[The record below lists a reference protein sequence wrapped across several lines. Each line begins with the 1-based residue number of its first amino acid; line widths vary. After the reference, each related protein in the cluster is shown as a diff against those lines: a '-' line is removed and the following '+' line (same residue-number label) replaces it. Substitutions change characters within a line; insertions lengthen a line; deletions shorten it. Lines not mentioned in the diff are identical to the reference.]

1 VSEIPSPARREQGPA
16 TQAAATALPAVLI
29 GLAVV
34 LAAQT
39 LGGQGAMLSSPETE
53 HPCEYSVD
61 ILRVSLPGQAGQPAE
76 IDFTSNDFA
85 TYKRNLGLGG
95 DFGSALLG
103 KRVLD
108 VGAGLSDFVDVLT
121 DTYGAEALAV
131 DLAYAE
137 VDLEGLP
144 EECVDLF
151 YRRRIAMDAQ
161 RILFPSNYFDLV
173 VSHSLL
179 KWFFLFEP
187 TADDDVRER
196 IQRGMD
202 ILGQMVRVTNKG
214 GEVRTTDFPDPYG
227 AWPTSSSFGPTLMA
241 PNRRSRSRSI
251 TKVQR
256 ATPSSRSSNALPRS
270 TCAERCQ
277 SFAPR
282 GVHRRNIL
290 PAEGF
295 GASAKTR
302 LMILRIGISMRP

>member
-227 AWPTSSSFGPTLMA
+227 AWFERNYPQLVDTYRLAYKQFVRPYVNGAQPKIAIAFHYEGAKGYTV
-241 PNRRSRSRSI
+241 I
-251 TKVQR
+251 TKLER
-256 ATPSSRSSNALPRS
+256 APQVDVRGTVSVIR
-270 TCAERCQ
+270 
-277 SFAPR
+277 APR
-282 GVHRRNIL
+282 R
-290 PAEGF
+290 PSAEHPP
-295 GASAKTR
+295 R
-302 LMILRIGISMRP
+302 